1 MDDTQLEAYK
11 AALRIEADSIAES
24 AVGAYLHLKYDLI
37 KEIQDEVLGQNPDW
51 FEIPDGI
58 EFPRKKEL
66 EAVHEAIDQV
76 LSGYGITSEGRP
88 RYSFFRTLPE
98 FKFFPAED
106 DSSGWLI
113 GGCRRL
119 SDAIVAYYG

>member
-1 MDDTQLEAYK
+1 MDDMQLEAYK
-11 AALRIEADSIAES
+11 AALRLEAES
-24 AVGAYLHLKYDLI
+24 VAENAVGAYLHQKYDLI

-51 FEIPDGI
+51 FEILDGF
-58 EFPRKKEL
+58 EFPRKKEI

-88 RYSFFRTLPE
+88 KYSFFRTLPE
-98 FKFFPAED
+98 FEFFPAEK
-106 DSSGWLI
+106 DSFGWLI

-119 SDAIVAYYG
+119 SDDIVAYYG